1 MSELSSKDAAR
12 GLSDVLSRVKFGN
25 ERIVLTRRGKP
36 VCAIVT
42 LGDLEHL
49 EAAPAFERQ
58 RWAGTLVRAVLDRYR
73 LANHFGQLWIYE
85 PR

>member
-49 EAAPAFERQ
+49 EAHAACGASATPSAAIAKPEE
-58 RWAGTLVRAVLDRYR
+58 V
-73 LANHFGQLWIYE
+73 
-85 PR
+85 